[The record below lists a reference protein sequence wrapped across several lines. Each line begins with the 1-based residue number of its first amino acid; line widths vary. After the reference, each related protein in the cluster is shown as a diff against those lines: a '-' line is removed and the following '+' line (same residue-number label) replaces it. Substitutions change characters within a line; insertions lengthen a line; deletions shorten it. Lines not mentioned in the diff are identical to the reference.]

1 MSSRTGINV
10 DILQTK
16 LIYVRNFVD
25 NAAISTKYTIF
36 ADGSGG
42 TYWSSL
48 YIENIP
54 GFSSFY
60 NSTIG
65 LASTT
70 SGTIDNV
77 LRSTT
82 TSQSTFY
89 GSTVQAFNVG
99 VSSLSTLYGSGVV
112 PESVASTFAS
122 LGTIG
127 FVSTATLARSLQ
139 STTTGILSSVNPF
152 LTSSLST
159 ITLGRLSFNIGQS
172 TFQFLSSSKNVAGFG
187 FNGSLGIGIPFA
199 STFLDVSGS
208 AVFRSPNGVYINTGG
223 SLAINKPYGNV
234 INSELDVSGNIVTNS
249 IFCSGQGIFNGSVT
263 AASYL
268 TSSDSNYKT
277 NINTYVPDENAWDY
291 LRGVRFTWKE
301 SGNDDIGFIA
311 QELHNAIPEAVSI
324 TDKGRLFIE
333 PSKIIPLLVETV
345 KELKVKYSKL
355 EARLA
360 ALEVVGRN

>member
-16 LIYVRNFVD
+16 LIYVRNFAD

-70 SGTIDNV
+70 SGNIDNV

-82 TSQSTFY
+82 NSQSTFY
-89 GSTVQAFNVG
+89 GSTVQAFNKG
-99 VSSLSTLYGSGVV
+99 VSSLSTLYGSGVI
-112 PESVASTFAS
+112 PESVTSTFAGLGS
-122 LGTIG
+122 LGY
-127 FVSTATLARSLQ
+127 VSTATLAKSLQ
-139 STTTGILSSVNPF
+139 STTTGILSSVTPF

-187 FNGSLGIGIPFA
+187 FNGSLGIGIPIA

-208 AVFRSPNGVYINTGG
+208 AVFRSPNGVYINSGG
-223 SLAINKPYGNV
+223 SLAINKAYGRDT
-234 INSELDVSGNIVTNS
+234 INSELDVSGNIITNS

-277 NINTYVPDENAWDY
+277 NINTYVPDENAWEY

-301 SGNDDIGFIA
+301 SGQDDIGFIA

-324 TDKGRLFIE
+324 TDKGRLYIE

-345 KELKVKYSKL
+345 KDLKLKYSKL

-360 ALEVVGRN
+360 ALEVSRN